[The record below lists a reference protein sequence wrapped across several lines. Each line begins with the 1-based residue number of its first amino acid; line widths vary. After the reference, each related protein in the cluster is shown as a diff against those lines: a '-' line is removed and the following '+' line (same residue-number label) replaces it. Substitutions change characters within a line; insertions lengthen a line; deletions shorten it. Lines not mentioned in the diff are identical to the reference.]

1 MSQSGHTDAVQ
12 TLPEGGS
19 LAHMLWGVMG
29 TIMVFPMLFGLER
42 TFTFGWI
49 VERDFTSSFLAF
61 KIQDYNS
68 TPTVLFVS
76 ITFSFT
82 AGELLGVHTL
92 DSGYL
97 NEELWARPRGR
108 E

>member
-1 MSQSGHTDAVQ
+1 
-12 TLPEGGS
+12 
-19 LAHMLWGVMG
+19 
-29 TIMVFPMLFGLER
+29 MVFPTLFAAMFGLER

-61 KIQDYNS
+61 KMQDYNS

-82 AGELLGVHTL
+82 AGELLVFTPLIQGILMRNFGHAPEAESNFV
-92 DSGYL
+92 
-97 NEELWARPRGR
+97 
-108 E
+108 